1 MEEHSK
7 SRTPTETALSVH
19 REGQSKNWPSVG
31 VGPEDHDAHLIA
43 PGSQWPGG
51 GLAGTRFGQE
61 AKGRDPPPM
70 QVERNRASL
79 YQSGPWDTGQAFLS
93 LRMGFPPCLSPQEAA
108 GRVLRDRSEEM
119 LLWPSLV
126 IRPFNCNYFC
136 N

>member
-31 VGPEDHDAHLIA
+31 VGPEDHDAHSSWISVA
-43 PGSQWPGG
+43 WGWASWYKVWTGSK
-51 GLAGTRFGQE
+51 RE
-61 AKGRDPPPM
+61 RPPPM